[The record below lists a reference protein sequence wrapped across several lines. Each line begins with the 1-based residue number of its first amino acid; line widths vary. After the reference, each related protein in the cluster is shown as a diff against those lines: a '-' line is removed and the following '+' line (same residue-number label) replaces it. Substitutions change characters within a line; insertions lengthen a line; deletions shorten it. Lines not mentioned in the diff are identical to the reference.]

1 MEEQT
6 TEQST
11 IQQFLAKLQ
20 RLVVQEDR
28 GALADLRHGFS
39 PGTEYRAWP
48 YIANVCNLQNDTQRH
63 IWLTIGAGFATHRAT
78 DSRTGNIGSTLR
90 SLALG
95 QPGESK
101 EKALKSFDARFR
113 RLLTC
118 EDAVELCDRLRSIIQ
133 AADHKGI
140 GVDYERLFW
149 DLQTWH
155 KPEKKVK
162 LRWAESYWG
171 QEHSKGGET
180 VDVFDTNPTA

>member
-1 MEEQT
+1 
-6 TEQST
+6 
-11 IQQFLAKLQ
+11 
-20 RLVVQEDR
+20 
-28 GALADLRHGFS
+28 
-39 PGTEYRAWP
+39 
-48 YIANVCNLQNDTQRH
+48 
-63 IWLTIGAGFATHRAT
+63 
-78 DSRTGNIGSTLR
+78 
-90 SLALG
+90 LALG